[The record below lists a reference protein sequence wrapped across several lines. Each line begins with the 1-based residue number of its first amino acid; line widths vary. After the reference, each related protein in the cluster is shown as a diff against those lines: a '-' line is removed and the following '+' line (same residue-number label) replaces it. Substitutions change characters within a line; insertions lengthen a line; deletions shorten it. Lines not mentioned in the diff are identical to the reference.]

1 MKIHISIRRFGAV
14 VSAIGLIMLIANAN
28 FAQTGGTYEIE
39 KSVIASGG
47 NTSSGGT
54 FSLESTSGQSVSN
67 ASPSSGIYQI
77 LSGFWTP
84 AFAPTAASVAI
95 SGRVLFLNGSGMP
108 RAFVSYTDGFGNIKT
123 AQTSTFGYFRF
134 ENVEVG
140 QTYIFQVSAKGYLFA
155 PQVINVS
162 ESINRLNFSP
172 LSKGQI
178 ETGTRQDGDNFPATK
193 LK

>member
-1 MKIHISIRRFGAV
+1 MSINKSVKRFV
-14 VSAIGLIMLIANAN
+14 VNFLIMALTAGLA
-28 FAQTGGTYEIE
+28 FSQTGGTYEIE

-54 FSLESTSGQSVSN
+54 FTLDSTSGQSVLN
-67 ASPSSGIYQI
+67 ASPSGGTFSV

-84 AFAPTAASVAI
+84 VFAPTAASVTI
-95 SGRVLFLNGSGMP
+95 SGRVLLLNGSGMP
-108 RAFVSYTDGFGNIKT
+108 RSIVSYTDSLGNIKI
-123 AQTSTFGYFRF
+123 AQTSSFGYFRF

-155 PQVINVS
+155 PQVINVDD
-162 ESINRLNFSP
+162 SINGLNFSP

-178 ETGTRQDGDNFPATK
+178 QTETKEDSDNLPTIK
-193 LK
+193 MK